1 MRRAIANQPE
11 RREENTFLQPF
22 WFAKDGTN
30 RRERDMAD
38 NFDTMGDSPELPSRV
53 PFALVPS
60 DSVPLTQVVK
70 GIYVG
75 TGGDV
80 TLRGVG
86 GASDVTYRNLPN
98 ASYIGVRASFVRAT
112 GTTAS
117 DLIGE
122 A

>member
-1 MRRAIANQPE
+1 MPDI
-11 RREENTFLQPF
+11 
-22 WFAKDGTN
+22 
-30 RRERDMAD
+30 
-38 NFDTMGDSPELPSRV
+38 FDSMGDSPELPSRV

-60 DSVPLTQVVK
+60 DSVALPQVVK
-70 GIYVG
+70 GIYIG

-86 GASDVTYRNLPN
+86 STSDVTYKNLPN
-98 ASYIGVRASFVRAT
+98 ASYIGVRASYVRAT
-112 GTTAS
+112 GTTAA

>member
-1 MRRAIANQPE
+1 MP
-11 RREENTFLQPF
+11 
-22 WFAKDGTN
+22 
-30 RRERDMAD
+30 D

-53 PFALVPS
+53 PFVVVPS
-60 DSVPLTQVVK
+60 DSAALPQVVK
-70 GIYVG
+70 GIYIG

-86 GASDVTYRNLPN
+86 AVADVTYKNLPN
-98 ASYIGVRASFVRAT
+98 ASYIGVRASHVRAT
-112 GTTAS
+112 GTTAA

>member
-1 MRRAIANQPE
+1 MP
-11 RREENTFLQPF
+11 
-22 WFAKDGTN
+22 
-30 RRERDMAD
+30 D

-60 DSVPLTQVVK
+60 DSVALAQVVK

-86 GASDVTYRNLPN
+86 AAADVTYKNLPN
-98 ASYIGVRASFVRAT
+98 ASYIGVRAIYVRAT
-112 GTTAS
+112 GTTAA

>member
-1 MRRAIANQPE
+1 MPDI
-11 RREENTFLQPF
+11 
-22 WFAKDGTN
+22 
-30 RRERDMAD
+30 
-38 NFDTMGDSPELPSRV
+38 FDTMGDSPELPSRI
-53 PFALVPS
+53 PFTLVPS
-60 DSVPLTQVVK
+60 DSVVLAQVVK

-86 GASDVTYRNLPN
+86 ATADVTYRNLPN
-98 ASYIGVRASFVRAT
+98 ASYIGVRANYVRAT
-112 GTTAS
+112 GTTAA